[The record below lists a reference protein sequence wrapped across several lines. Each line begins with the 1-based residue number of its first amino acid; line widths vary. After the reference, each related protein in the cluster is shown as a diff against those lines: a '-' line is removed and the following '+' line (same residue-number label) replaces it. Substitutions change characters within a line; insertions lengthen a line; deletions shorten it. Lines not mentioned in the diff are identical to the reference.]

1 MDSRKIAIAKDC
13 LDGAETDRMTFP
25 QSVELLMAA
34 GFDGYL
40 VDLRRA
46 ARTYYLP
53 DGECLDLSAEKPKND
68 IPARFDLE
76 RIKAAIR
83 EAQTLAPG
91 YSYKGFCAKVAAAGC
106 AGYLI
111 SFPGRRA
118 LYFGR
123 TGETHVE
130 HFPSAQP

>member
-1 MDSRKIAIAKDC
+1 MDSQKTALARDC
-13 LDGAETDRMTFP
+13 LEGAETDRMTFP
-25 QSVELLMAA
+25 QVVTALMQA

-40 VDLRRA
+40 VDFRRA
-46 ARTYYLP
+46 AHTYYLP
-53 DGECLDLSAEKPKND
+53 DGDSLDLAAGEPPGE
-68 IPARFDLE
+68 IPRHFDTAQ
-76 RIKAAIR
+76 IKAAIR
-83 EAQTLAPG
+83 AAQTLAPG

-130 HFPSAQP
+130 HFPPT